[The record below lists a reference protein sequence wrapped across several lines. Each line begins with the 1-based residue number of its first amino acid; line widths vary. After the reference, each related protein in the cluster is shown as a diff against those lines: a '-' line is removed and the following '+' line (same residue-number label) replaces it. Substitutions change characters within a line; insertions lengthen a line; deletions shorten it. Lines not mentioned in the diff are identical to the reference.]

1 MRLRPALVAAALTA
15 ALAAPAARAQDA
27 SVRDQLDRLVGRLS
41 DEGYE
46 QSHLRRMGR
55 LNDDGTQTYTV
66 NLQRGK
72 GYAVAG
78 VCDND
83 CSDLDLILL
92 DNRGRVV
99 DQDDSTDDAPVVT
112 VTPSKT
118 GTYRVRVRMYEC
130 SVDPCSFGLVV
141 FSN

>member
-1 MRLRPALVAAALTA
+1 MRIRLALA
-15 ALAAPAARAQDA
+15 ALAVGAALVTPAAQAQDA

-46 QSHLRRMGR
+46 QTHLRRMGR
-55 LNDDGTQTYTV
+55 LNDDGTQTYTI
-66 NLQRGK
+66 NLNRNK
-72 GYAVAG
+72 AYAIAG

-92 DNRGRVV
+92 DSRGRVV

-112 VTPSKT
+112 VSPSKS